1 MNKTVRCCSVSPT
14 RLTDHVTSVLTRSVV
29 DVAPEVWISAIN
41 FDESLDSTLDVLA
54 GEFLSNSEKSSLFA
68 LHHPHRRR
76 EWLCARI
83 AGKEAAQ
90 SWWAREGTDISASSV
105 TISSLESGAPV
116 IEPAGLSI
124 SLAHTTGFAVAAV
137 AAGPVG
143 IDVERAN
150 RTVHALQRSL
160 TSAEKEECERHGRSP
175 LEVLMA
181 KEAAGKS
188 LGIGLAGNPRGFT
201 AECDGSDW
209 WIQTEHNSA
218 KPLRVRI
225 LDHGIHLIAIC
236 LQ

>member
-1 MNKTVRCCSVSPT
+1 VNKTVQCCGVSPT
-14 RLTDHVTSVLTRSVV
+14 LSTDHETPVLTSVV

-41 FDESLDSTLDVLA
+41 FDESLDSTLDELA
-54 GEFLSNSEKSSLFA
+54 EEFLSDSEKSSFSA

-90 SWWAREGTDISASSV
+90 SWWAREGTDITTSSV
-105 TISSLESGAPV
+105 TITSLESGAPV
-116 IEPAGLSI
+116 ITPAGLSI

-137 AAGPVG
+137 AASPVG
-143 IDVERAN
+143 IDVERAD
-150 RTVHALQRSL
+150 RPVRALQRSL
-160 TSAEKEECERHGRSP
+160 TSAEQAECERHGKSP

-181 KEAAGKS
+181 KESAGKS

-201 AECDGSDW
+201 AKCDGSDW
-209 WIQTEHNSA
+209 WIRTEHHSA
-218 KPLRVRI
+218 RPLRVRI
-225 LDHGIHLIAIC
+225 HDHGIHLIAIC

>member
-1 MNKTVRCCSVSPT
+1 
-14 RLTDHVTSVLTRSVV
+14 VLTRSVV
-29 DVAPEVWISAIN
+29 DAAPGVLISAIN
-41 FDESLDSTLDVLA
+41 FDESLDSALDVLA
-54 GEFLSNSEKSSLFA
+54 GEFLSDSEKSSFSQV
-68 LHHPHRRR
+68 HHPNRRR

-90 SWWAREGTDISASSV
+90 SWWAREGTVISPSSV
-105 TISSLESGAPV
+105 TISSLASGAPV

-150 RTVHALQRSL
+150 RPVHALQRSL
-160 TSAEKEECERHGRSP
+160 TSAEQEECERHGRSP

-181 KEAAGKS
+181 KESAGKS

-209 WIQTEHNSA
+209 WIQTEHSPA
-218 KPLRVRI
+218 QPLRVRI
-225 LDHGIHLIAIC
+225 HEHGIHLIAIC

>member
-1 MNKTVRCCSVSPT
+1 
-14 RLTDHVTSVLTRSVV
+14 
-29 DVAPEVWISAIN
+29 VWISAIN
-41 FDESLDSTLDVLA
+41 FDETLDSTLDDLA
-54 GEFLSNSEKSSLFA
+54 GEFLSDSEKSSFSQ

-90 SWWAREGTDISASSV
+90 SWWAREGTDISMSSV

-116 IEPAGLSI
+116 IDPAGLAI
-124 SLAHTTGFAVAAV
+124 SLAHTRGFAVAAV

-143 IDVERAN
+143 IDVERAD
-150 RTVHALQRSL
+150 RQVRALQRSL
-160 TSAEKEECERHGRSP
+160 TSAEQAECERHGRNP

-181 KEAAGKS
+181 KESAGKS

-209 WIQTEHNSA
+209 WISTEHHSA
-218 KPLRVRI
+218 RPLRVRI
-225 LDHGIHLIAIC
+225 HDHGIHLIAIC